1 MVSRIDDYTLG
12 RTLGSGFSAKVKECM
27 DANGT
32 YAIKISDIRFTP
44 RIKSYFMVASTKIK
58 RKKTFLLLD
67 EILLF
72 DYKEVILWK
81 ILICLLLDIS
91 I

>member
-32 YAIKISDIRFTP
+32 YAIKIINTSVI
-44 RIKSYFMVASTKIK
+44 SQ
-58 RKKTFLLLD
+58 
-67 EILLF
+67 
-72 DYKEVILWK
+72 KE
-81 ILICLLLDIS
+81 
-91 I
+91 